1 MPLDTFYMC
10 VDMYDGDPKMQ
21 YQLCISAER
30 QIVMPPPNLQTFRN
44 SNINKDSH
52 F

>member
-21 YQLCISAER
+21 YQLRISAER
-30 QIVMPPPNLQTFRN
+30 QMFMPPNLQTFTN